1 MESGSLDITISNEP
15 FTLLPSRA
23 IHWRSN
29 NTLILS
35 DLHLGKSGHFRKS
48 GIAAPN
54 GINKANITRLDQL
67 IRQVKPNRLLIL
79 GDLFHSD
86 VNREWFQFEE
96 WRKNLSELSV
106 TLVAGNHDTLH
117 HSFYE
122 AADMIIQHELQEAGF
137 LFIHD
142 AADAESIESD
152 FTFSGHIHPGVKLK
166 GKGRQSLRLPCF
178 FRKNDQLILPAFG
191 EFTGLYVLPESEAE
205 CVYPIAED
213 QVLQLRPVQS

>member
-1 MESGSLDITISNEP
+1 MKSGSLDISILDEH
-15 FTLLPSRA
+15 FTLLPERA
-23 IHWRSN
+23 IHWHSN

-67 IRQVKPNRLLIL
+67 IKQVEPNRLLIL

-86 VNREWFQFEE
+86 VNREWFQFED
-96 WRKNLSELSV
+96 WRKNFRELSV
-106 TLVAGNHDTLH
+106 ILIAGNHDTLH

-122 AADMIIQHELQEAGF
+122 AADMTVYHEFQEASF
-137 LFIHD
+137 RFIHD
-142 AADAESIESD
+142 VADGESAHLN
-152 FTFSGHIHPGVKLK
+152 FTFSGHVHPGVRLK

-178 FRKNDQLILPAFG
+178 YRKFNQLILPAFG
-191 EFTGLYVLPESEAE
+191 EFTGLYILPESDAD

-213 QVLQLRPVQS
+213 RVLQLSPIQS